1 MSKIFTRLYIWFRS
15 HKTVFWITLIL
26 SVLSM
31 CLMASRIEF
40 EENVTSFFPSSKNSS
55 HLADVYSHLKVS
67 DKIVV
72 MFTPHQDESEAR
84 AGDESRD
91 VSISPDDQLLSEA
104 SERLGELFSDSEDES
119 LIDNYMCE
127 VGQADISEMMNFIL
141 GHLPCLM
148 DDSDFRRLEEL
159 DRPSAVD
166 SAIMNDYVNL
176 ISPAGFAMKDYILAD
191 PLSIGSSVLGR
202 TAELNPVSEYK
213 VRSGH
218 VFTPDGRTMLT
229 FIEPAFPSG
238 ETAHNDDLVNLIDNA
253 LDTLAEEF
261 PSISLHY
268 FGGPVMSV
276 YNARQIKRDT
286 YSTSIVALII
296 IVLFILAV
304 FKRKRSVFL
313 ILCPVLYGA
322 LFALALSWL
331 IQGSIS
337 GIAVGAGAAIMGVAL
352 SYSIHLL
359 AHQNHVHTIEQLLD
373 ELCSPMII
381 GSVTTIGAFAGLL
394 FTSSKLLQD
403 FGLFASLTL
412 LGTMIFCLVFL
423 PQFLTAQADL
433 REGRILRGIEKFSS
447 YPFHKNKWLVGALI
461 ILTVVCTYMSTK
473 VGFDSDMMD
482 LTYWEPKLK
491 EAETIL
497 SGKTGG
503 NADAGVAEGAG
514 KSVAEESESG
524 EKSLSGVAE
533 GVQVNEKSVM
543 FVSVG
548 KTTGEAF
555 AAQKKTL
562 AQLDSLKAKGLILSY
577 SDGGSFVRSQEEQQA
592 NLAKWQAW
600 WTEERVARL
609 KSEVAEAAVK
619 YGFREDSFDAAL
631 TSLVNNCE
639 TIDYFSGEG
648 MPEAVSAW
656 LGNSDDLKMLI
667 TRVSLDESLIDQVY
681 GAFSDRADLVIFDQA
696 YFANQAAK
704 SINDDFYLILFIS
717 SCLIFFVLWLS
728 YGRLELA
735 LLSFLPMA
743 VGWLIITGIMG
754 ILGVQFNIVN
764 IILSTFIFGMGDDFS
779 IFILEGLLHK
789 YKTGHELLNSHKTAI
804 FFSSFTMIVGIGA
817 LIFAKHPALHSIAL
831 ITILGMVAVVLI
843 SYTAEPLIFNA
854 FVTRPTSQGRPPYT
868 FGMIVRNLAFYV
880 PTVLGCF
887 IILVLTLLLL
897 CLPIRR
903 IHKQALVSKMLHV
916 GCKALVAV
924 TPVIKSVRIDRELV
938 DPEEKDGGDV
948 KAHNA
953 RQSRASCSTVEPGI
967 IVANHQSS
975 LDIIL
980 LMAAFP
986 KVKFFVADW
995 VKNSPLFGPIAE
1007 YLGYYVRS
1015 EGYEG
1020 SLTNL
1025 KKDIDQGW
1033 SLVIFPEG
1041 TRTTDG
1047 TIRRFHKGAFYLA
1060 SQVNAPATPVVFYGN
1075 WRIMPKNHCFTITRG
1090 LSVMQVLEPVK
1101 TENIDYHDLAKRVAT
1116 LVKDSYAKLCDRYDG
1131 PENPYFAATLASAYI
1146 YKGPVTEWYVRVKM
1160 KMEKNYAFFDSM
1172 LPDSGQITDIG
1183 CGMGQMDFMLSM
1195 YKSGRRILGI
1205 DYDDEKIT
1213 VAQNCWLN
1221 KCLGGLSFRC
1231 EDASQAE
1238 LPESDAFIISDMMHY
1253 LSAEKQQELIQR
1265 CASKLKSGGLILV
1278 RDSDSEN
1285 AEGQK
1290 ITALSEVFSTKI
1302 LRFNRTEGELSYI
1315 SQSRMEEIARKTGLS
1330 MKVKANDEITSNTF
1344 YILRLE

>member
-1 MSKIFTRLYIWFRS
+1 
-15 HKTVFWITLIL
+15 
-26 SVLSM
+26 M

-84 AGDESRD
+84 AGVESRD
-91 VSISPDDQLLSEA
+91 VSTSPDDQLLSEA
-104 SERLGELFSDSEDES
+104 SERLGELLSDSEDKY
-119 LIDNYMCE
+119 LIDNYMDE

-191 PLSIGSSVLGR
+191 PLAIGSSVLGR

-238 ETAHNDDLVNLIDNA
+238 ETAHNDDLVDLIEA
-253 LDTLAEEF
+253 SLHTLSEEF

-286 YSTSIVALII
+286 YSTSIVTLII

-497 SGKTGG
+497 SGKTEV
-503 NADAGVAEGAG
+503 NADAGVAEGVG

-548 KTTGEAF
+548 KTAGEAF

-577 SDGGSFVRSQEEQQA
+577 SDGGSFVRSQEVQQA

-600 WTEERVARL
+600 WTEDRVARL

-648 MPEAVSAW
+648 VPEAVSAW

-681 GAFSDRADLVIFDQA
+681 GTFSDRADLVIFDQA

-789 YKTGHELLNSHKTAI
+789 YKTGRELLNSHKTAI

-854 FVTRPTSQGRPPYT
+854 FVIRPTSQGRPPYT

-903 IHKQALVSKMLHV
+903 RHKQALVSKMLHA
-916 GCKALVAV
+916 GCKVLVAV
-924 TPVIKSVRIDRELV
+924 TPVIKSVRID
-938 DPEEKDGGDV
+938 DGH
-948 KAHNA
+948 AE
-953 RQSRASCSTVEPGI
+953 VEPGI

-1060 SQVNAPATPVVFYGN
+1060 SQVNAPVTPVVFYGN

-1101 TENIDYHDLAKRVAT
+1101 TENIDYHDLSKRVAT

-1172 LPDSGQITDIG
+1172 LPDTGQITDIG

-1195 YKSGRRILGI
+1195 YKPGRRIMGL

-1213 VAQNCWLN
+1213 VAQHCWLN

-1253 LSAEKQQELIQR
+1253 LSAEKQLELIQR

-1315 SQSRMEEIARKTGLS
+1315 SQSRMEEISRKTGLS

>member
-1 MSKIFTRLYIWFRS
+1 
-15 HKTVFWITLIL
+15 
-26 SVLSM
+26 M

-72 MFTPHQDESEAR
+72 MFTPSE
-84 AGDESRD
+84 E
-91 VSISPDDQLLSEA
+91 DDNLLSEA
-104 SERLGELFSDSEDES
+104 SQRLGELLASSEDKD
-119 LIDNYMCE
+119 LIDSYMGE
-127 VGQADISEMMNFIL
+127 VGQADISEMMTFIL

-218 VFTPDGRTMLT
+218 VFTPDGKTMLT

-238 ETAHNDDLVNLIDNA
+238 ETSHNDDLVNLIDNA

-286 YSTSIVALII
+286 YSTSIVALVI

-359 AHQNHVHTIEQLLD
+359 AHQNHVYTVEQLMD

-381 GSVTTIGAFAGLL
+381 GSVTTIGALAGLL

-482 LTYWEPKLK
+482 LTYWEQKLK

-497 SGKTGG
+497 SGKTEV
-503 NADAGVAEGAG
+503 NADAGVAEGVG

-548 KTTGEAF
+548 KTAGEAF

-562 AQLDSLKAKGLILSY
+562 AQLDSLKVKGLIHSY
-577 SDGGSFVRSQEEQQA
+577 SDGGSFVRSQEEQQT
-592 NLAKWQAW
+592 NIAKWQAW

-631 TSLVNNCE
+631 TSLVNNCG

-648 MPEAVSAW
+648 IPEAVSAW

-681 GAFSDRADLVIFDQA
+681 GTFSDRADLVIFDQA

-831 ITILGMVAVVLI
+831 ITILGMIAVVLI
-843 SYTAEPLIFNA
+843 SYVAEPLIFNA

-868 FGMIVRNLAFYV
+868 FGMIVRNLVFYV

-887 IILVLTLLLL
+887 IILVLILLLL

-903 IHKQALVSKMLHV
+903 RHKQALVSKMLHV

-924 TPVIKSVRIDRELV
+924 TPVIKSVRIDGDLV
-938 DPEEKDGGDV
+938 EKDGSDV
-948 KAHNA
+948 KANNA
-953 RQSRASCSTVEPGI
+953 RQSGASCSTVEPGI

-1047 TIRRFHKGAFYLA
+1047 SIRRFHKGAFYLA
-1060 SQVNAPATPVVFYGN
+1060 SQVNAPVTPVIFYGN

-1101 TENIDYHDLAKRVAT
+1101 TENIDYHELTRRVAT

-1172 LPDSGQITDIG
+1172 LPDTGQITDIG

-1195 YKSGRRILGI
+1195 YKQGRRILGI

-1213 VAQNCWLN
+1213 VAHNCWLD

-1253 LSAEKQQELIQR
+1253 LSAEKQLELIRR

-1302 LRFNRTEGELSYI
+1302 LRFNRTEGELSFI
-1315 SQSRMEEIARKTGLS
+1315 SQSRMEEIARETGLS
-1330 MKVKANDEITSNTF
+1330 MEVKANDEITSNTF
-1344 YILRLE
+1344 YILRLGR

>member
-15 HKTVFWITLIL
+15 HKTVFWITLVL

-72 MFTPHQDESEAR
+72 MFTPSE
-84 AGDESRD
+84 E
-91 VSISPDDQLLSEA
+91 DDNLLSEA
-104 SERLGELFSDSEDES
+104 SRRLGELLADSEDKD
-119 LIDNYMCE
+119 LIDSYMGE
-127 VGQADISEMMNFIL
+127 VGQADISEMMTFIL

-191 PLSIGSSVLGR
+191 PLAIGSSVLGR
-202 TAELNPVSEYK
+202 TAELNPVSEYE

-218 VFTPDGRTMLT
+218 VFTPDGKTMLA

-286 YSTSIVALII
+286 YSTSIVALVI

-359 AHQNHVHTIEQLLD
+359 AHQNHVHTVEQLMD

-497 SGKTGG
+497 SGRTGV
-503 NADAGVAEGAG
+503 NAEAGVAEGAG
-514 KSVAEESESG
+514 RPDAEDSESG
-524 EKSLSGVAE
+524 EKSLAGVAE

-548 KTTGEAF
+548 KTAGEAF

-600 WTEERVARL
+600 WTEDRVARL

-619 YGFREDSFDAAL
+619 YGFRKDSFDAAL
-631 TSLVNNCE
+631 TSLVNNCG
-639 TIDYFSGEG
+639 TIDYFSGEDI
-648 MPEAVSAW
+648 PEAVSAW
-656 LGNSDDLKMLI
+656 LGSSDDLKMLI
-667 TRVSLDESLIDQVY
+667 TRVGLDESLIDQVY
-681 GAFSDRADLVIFDQA
+681 GTFSDRADLVIFDQA

-717 SCLIFFVLWLS
+717 SFLIFFVLWVS

-789 YKTGHELLNSHKTAI
+789 YKTGRELLNSHKTAI

-817 LIFAKHPALHSIAL
+817 LIFAKHQALHSIAL
-831 ITILGMVAVVLI
+831 ITILGMIAVVLI
-843 SYTAEPLIFNA
+843 SYVAEPLIFNA

-868 FGMIVRNLAFYV
+868 FGMIVRNLVFYV

-887 IILVLTLLLL
+887 IILVLSLLLL

-903 IHKQALVSKMLHV
+903 RHKQALVSKMLHV

-924 TPVIKSVRIDRELV
+924 TPVIKSVRIDGDLA
-938 DPEEKDGGDV
+938 EKDG
-948 KAHNA
+948 
-953 RQSRASCSTVEPGI
+953 TVEPGI

-1060 SQVNAPATPVVFYGN
+1060 SQVNAPVTPVVFYGN

-1090 LSVMQVLEPVK
+1090 LSVMQVLEPVR
-1101 TENIDYHDLAKRVAT
+1101 TENIDYHELTRRVAT

-1195 YKSGRRILGI
+1195 YKPGRRILGI

-1213 VAQNCWLN
+1213 VAQNCWLD

-1253 LSAEKQQELIQR
+1253 LSAEKQLELIQR

-1302 LRFNRTEGELSYI
+1302 LRFNRTEGELSFI
-1315 SQSRMEEIARKTGLS
+1315 SQSRMEEIARETGLS
-1330 MKVKANDEITSNTF
+1330 MEVKANDEITSNTF
-1344 YILRLE
+1344 YILRLDQV

>member
-1 MSKIFTRLYIWFRS
+1 M
-15 HKTVFWITLIL
+15 
-26 SVLSM
+26 LSM

-72 MFTPHQDESEAR
+72 MFTPEQE
-84 AGDESRD
+84 
-91 VSISPDDQLLSEA
+91 DDDLLSEA
-104 SERLGELFSDSEDES
+104 SRRLGELLAGSEDKD
-119 LIDNYMCE
+119 LIDSYMGE
-127 VGQADISEMMNFIL
+127 VGQADISEMMTFIL

-191 PLSIGSSVLGR
+191 PLAIGSSVLGR

-218 VFTPDGRTMLT
+218 VFTPDGKTMLT

-286 YSTSIVALII
+286 YSTSIVALVI

-359 AHQNHVHTIEQLLD
+359 AHQNHVHTVEQLMD

-497 SGKTGG
+497 SGKTDV
-503 NADAGVAEGAG
+503 NADAGVAEGIG
-514 KSVAEESESG
+514 RPDAEESESG
-524 EKSLSGVAE
+524 EKNLAGVAE
-533 GVQVNEKSVM
+533 SAQVNEKSVM

-548 KTTGEAF
+548 KTAGDAF

-562 AQLDSLKAKGLILSY
+562 AQLDSLKAKGLIHSY

-600 WTEERVARL
+600 WTEDRVARL

-631 TSLVNNCE
+631 TSLVNNCG

-648 MPEAVSAW
+648 IPEAVSAW
-656 LGNSDDLKMLI
+656 LGSSDDLKMLI
-667 TRVSLDESLIDQVY
+667 TRVVLDESLIDQVY
-681 GAFSDRADLVIFDQA
+681 GTFSDRADLVIFDQA

-717 SCLIFFVLWLS
+717 SFLIFFVLWVS

-735 LLSFLPMA
+735 LFSFLPMA

-789 YKTGHELLNSHKTAI
+789 YKTGRELLNSHKTAI

-831 ITILGMVAVVLI
+831 ITILGMIAVVLI
-843 SYTAEPLIFNA
+843 SYVAEPLIFNA

-880 PTVLGCF
+880 PTVIGCL
-887 IILVLTLLLL
+887 IILVLSLLLL

-903 IHKQALVSKMLHV
+903 RHKQALVSKMLHV

-924 TPVIKSVRIDRELV
+924 TPVIKSVRINGEQV
-938 DPEEKDGGDV
+938 G
-948 KAHNA
+948 
-953 RQSRASCSTVEPGI
+953 VEPGI

-1025 KKDIDQGW
+1025 KKDIEQGW

-1047 TIRRFHKGAFYLA
+1047 TVRRFHKGAFYLA
-1060 SQVNAPATPVVFYGN
+1060 SQVNAPVTPVVFYGN

-1116 LVKDSYAKLCDRYDG
+1116 LVKDCYAKLCDRYDG
-1131 PENPYFAATLASAYI
+1131 PDNPYFAATLASAYI

-1195 YKSGRRILGI
+1195 YKPGRGILGI

-1213 VAQNCWLN
+1213 VAQHCWLN

-1253 LSAEKQQELIQR
+1253 LSAEKQLELIRR
-1265 CASKLKSGGLILV
+1265 CAAKLKSGGLILV

-1302 LRFNRTEGELSYI
+1302 LRFNRTEGELSFI
-1315 SQSRMEEIARKTGLS
+1315 SQSRMEEIARETGLS

>member
-15 HKTVFWITLIL
+15 HKTVFWIALVL

-31 CLMASRIEF
+31 YLMASRIEF

-72 MFTPHQDESEAR
+72 MFTPSE
-84 AGDESRD
+84 E
-91 VSISPDDQLLSEA
+91 DDNLLSEA
-104 SERLGELFSDSEDES
+104 SRRLGELLASSEDKD
-119 LIDNYMCE
+119 LIDSYMGE
-127 VGQADISEMMNFIL
+127 VGQADISEMMTFIL

-159 DRPSAVD
+159 DSPSAVD

-191 PLSIGSSVLGR
+191 PLAIGSSVLGR

-286 YSTSIVALII
+286 YSTSIVALVI

-359 AHQNHVHTIEQLLD
+359 AHQNHVHTVEQLMD

-461 ILTVVCTYMSTK
+461 ILTVVCTYLSTK

-482 LTYWEPKLK
+482 LTYWEPKMK

-497 SGKTGG
+497 SGKTGV
-503 NADAGVAEGAG
+503 NADA
-514 KSVAEESESG
+514 
-524 EKSLSGVAE
+524 GVAE

-548 KTTGEAF
+548 KTAGEAF

-562 AQLDSLKAKGLILSY
+562 AQLDSLKAKGLIHSY
-577 SDGGSFVRSQEEQQA
+577 SDGGSFIRSQEEQQT

-600 WTEERVARL
+600 WTEGRVARL

-631 TSLVNNCE
+631 TLLINGCE
-639 TIDYFSGEG
+639 TVDYFSGEG
-648 MPEAVSAW
+648 IPEAVSAW

-667 TRVSLDESLIDQVY
+667 TRVGLDESLIDHVY
-681 GAFSDRADLVIFDQA
+681 GTFSDRADLVIFDQA

-717 SCLIFFVLWLS
+717 SCLIFFVLWVS

-789 YKTGHELLNSHKTAI
+789 YKTGRELLNSHKTAI
-804 FFSSFTMIVGIGA
+804 FFSSFTMIIGIGA

-831 ITILGMVAVVLI
+831 ITILGMIAVVQI
-843 SYTAEPLIFNA
+843 SYVAEPLIFNA

-868 FGMIVRNLAFYV
+868 FGMIVRNLVFYV
-880 PTVLGCF
+880 PTVLGCL
-887 IILVLTLLLL
+887 IILVLSLLLL
-897 CLPIRR
+897 CLPIKRR
-903 IHKQALVSKMLHV
+903 HKQALVSKMLHV

-924 TPVIKSVRIDRELV
+924 TPVIKSVRID
-938 DPEEKDGGDV
+938 DGH
-948 KAHNA
+948 AE
-953 RQSRASCSTVEPGI
+953 VEPGI

-1060 SQVNAPATPVVFYGN
+1060 SQVNAPVTPVVFYGN

-1101 TENIDYHDLAKRVAT
+1101 TENIDYHELTRRVAT
-1116 LVKDSYAKLCDRYDG
+1116 LVKDSYAKHCDRYDG

-1172 LPDSGQITDIG
+1172 LPDTGQITDIG

-1195 YKSGRRILGI
+1195 YKQGRRILGI

-1213 VAQNCWLN
+1213 VAQNCWLD

-1253 LSAEKQQELIQR
+1253 LSAEKQLELIRR

-1302 LRFNRTEGELSYI
+1302 LRFNRTEGELSFI
-1315 SQSRMEEIARKTGLS
+1315 SQSRMEEIARETGLS
-1330 MKVKANDEITSNTF
+1330 MEVKANDEITSNTF
-1344 YILRLE
+1344 YILRLDQV

>member
-91 VSISPDDQLLSEA
+91 VSTSPDDQLLSEA
-104 SERLGELFSDSEDES
+104 SERLGELFSDSEDKC

-191 PLSIGSSVLGR
+191 PLAIGSTVLGR

-497 SGKTGG
+497 SGKTEV
-503 NADAGVAEGAG
+503 NADAGVAVGAG
-514 KSVAEESESG
+514 KSVAEASESG
-524 EKSLSGVAE
+524 EKSPSGVAE

-548 KTTGEAF
+548 KTAEEAF

-600 WTEERVARL
+600 WTEDRVARL

-648 MPEAVSAW
+648 VPEAVSAW
-656 LGNSDDLKMLI
+656 LGSSDDLKMLI
-667 TRVSLDESLIDQVY
+667 TRVSLDESQIDQVY
-681 GAFSDRADLVIFDQA
+681 GTFSDRADLVIFDQA

-868 FGMIVRNLAFYV
+868 FGMVVRNLAFYV

-916 GCKALVAV
+916 GCKVLVAM
-924 TPVIKSVRIDRELV
+924 TPVIKSVRID
-938 DPEEKDGGDV
+938 DGHAD
-948 KAHNA
+948 
-953 RQSRASCSTVEPGI
+953 VEPGI

-1025 KKDIDQGW
+1025 KKDIEQGW

-1060 SQVNAPATPVVFYGN
+1060 SQVNAPVTPVVFYGN

-1131 PENPYFAATLASAYI
+1131 PDNPYFAATLASAYI

-1172 LPDSGQITDIG
+1172 LPDTGQITDIG

-1195 YKSGRRILGI
+1195 YKSGRRILGL

-1213 VAQNCWLN
+1213 MAQHCWLN

-1253 LSAEKQQELIQR
+1253 LSAEKQLELIQR
-1265 CASKLKSGGLILV
+1265 CASKLKCGGLILV

>member
-15 HKTVFWITLIL
+15 HKTVFWIALVL

-72 MFTPHQDESEAR
+72 MFTPDEE
-84 AGDESRD
+84 
-91 VSISPDDQLLSEA
+91 DDNLLSEA
-104 SERLGELFSDSEDES
+104 SRRLAELLASSEDKD
-119 LIDNYMCE
+119 LIDSYMGE

-148 DDSDFRRLEEL
+148 DDIDFRRLEQL

-191 PLSIGSSVLGR
+191 PLAIGSSVLGR

-238 ETAHNDDLVNLIDNA
+238 ETAHNDDLVNLIDTA

-497 SGKTGG
+497 SGKTEV
-503 NADAGVAEGAG
+503 NAEAGIAVGAG

-548 KTTGEAF
+548 KTAGEAF

-600 WTEERVARL
+600 WTEDRVVRL

-631 TSLVNNCE
+631 TSLVNNCG

-648 MPEAVSAW
+648 IPEAVSAW
-656 LGNSDDLKMLI
+656 LGSSDDLKMLI
-667 TRVSLDESLIDQVY
+667 TRVGLDESQIDQVY
-681 GAFSDRADLVIFDQA
+681 GTFSDRADLVIFDQA

-717 SCLIFFVLWLS
+717 SFLIFFVLWVS

-789 YKTGHELLNSHKTAI
+789 YKTGRELLNSHKTAI

-880 PTVLGCF
+880 PTVLGCL
-887 IILVLTLLLL
+887 IILVLSLLLL

-903 IHKQALVSKMLHV
+903 RHKQALVSKMLHV
-916 GCKALVAV
+916 GCKVLVAV
-924 TPVIKSVRIDRELV
+924 TPVIKSVLIDRELV
-938 DPEEKDGGDV
+938 DPEEKDGSDF
-948 KAHNA
+948 KANNA
-953 RQSRASCSTVEPGI
+953 RQSGASCSTVEPGI

-1025 KKDIDQGW
+1025 RKDIDQGW

-1060 SQVNAPATPVVFYGN
+1060 SQVNAPVTPVVFYGN

-1101 TENIDYHDLAKRVAT
+1101 TENIDYHELTRRVAT
-1116 LVKDSYAKLCDRYDG
+1116 LVKDSYANLCDRYDG

-1160 KMEKNYAFFDSM
+1160 KMERNYAFFDSM

-1195 YKSGRRILGI
+1195 YKQGRRILGI

-1213 VAQNCWLN
+1213 VAQNCWLD

-1253 LSAEKQQELIQR
+1253 LSADKQLELIRR
-1265 CASKLKSGGLILV
+1265 CASKLKVGGLILV
-1278 RDSDSEN
+1278 RDSDFEN

-1302 LRFNRTEGELSYI
+1302 LRFNRTEGELSFI
-1315 SQSRMEEIARKTGLS
+1315 SQTRMEEIARETGLS
-1330 MKVKANDEITSNTF
+1330 MEVKANDEITSNTF
-1344 YILRLE
+1344 YILRLGR

>member
-1 MSKIFTRLYIWFRS
+1 
-15 HKTVFWITLIL
+15 
-26 SVLSM
+26 M

-72 MFTPHQDESEAR
+72 MFTPSE
-84 AGDESRD
+84 E
-91 VSISPDDQLLSEA
+91 DDNLLSEA
-104 SERLGELFSDSEDES
+104 SRRLGELLASSEDKD
-119 LIDNYMCE
+119 LIDSYMGE
-127 VGQADISEMMNFIL
+127 VGQADISEMMTFIL

-191 PLSIGSSVLGR
+191 PLAIGSSVLGR

-218 VFTPDGRTMLT
+218 VFTPDGKTMLT

-253 LDTLAEEF
+253 LTTLAEEF

-286 YSTSIVALII
+286 YSTSIVALVI

-359 AHQNHVHTIEQLLD
+359 AHQNHVHTVEQLMD

-497 SGKTGG
+497 SGKTGV
-503 NADAGVAEGAG
+503 NAEAGVAEGAG
-514 KSVAEESESG
+514 KPVAEESESG
-524 EKSLSGVAE
+524 EKSLSGTAAIE
-533 GVQVNEKSVM
+533 GAQVNEKSVM

-548 KTTGEAF
+548 KTAGEAF

-592 NLAKWQAW
+592 NIAKWQAW
-600 WTEERVARL
+600 WTEDRVSRL

-619 YGFREDSFDAAL
+619 YGFREDSFDDAL
-631 TSLVNNCE
+631 ISLINNCG

-648 MPEAVSAW
+648 IPEAVSAW
-656 LGNSDDLKMLI
+656 LGSSDDLKMLI

-681 GAFSDRADLVIFDQA
+681 GTFSDRADLVIFDQA

-717 SCLIFFVLWLS
+717 SFLIFFVLWVS

-735 LLSFLPMA
+735 MLSFLPMA

-789 YKTGHELLNSHKTAI
+789 YKTGRELLNSHKTAI

-831 ITILGMVAVVLI
+831 ITILGMIAVVLI
-843 SYTAEPLIFNA
+843 SYVAEPLIFNA

-868 FGMIVRNLAFYV
+868 FGMIVRNLVFYL
-880 PTVLGCF
+880 PTVLGCL

-903 IHKQALVSKMLHV
+903 RHKQALVSKMLHV
-916 GCKALVAV
+916 GCKVLVAV
-924 TPVIKSVRIDRELV
+924 TPVIKSVRIDGDLV
-938 DPEEKDGGDV
+938 EKDG
-948 KAHNA
+948 
-953 RQSRASCSTVEPGI
+953 TVEPGI

-1060 SQVNAPATPVVFYGN
+1060 SQVNAPVTPVVFYGN

-1101 TENIDYHDLAKRVAT
+1101 TENIDYHELTRRVAT

-1131 PENPYFAATLASAYI
+1131 PKNPYFAATLASAYI

-1195 YKSGRRILGI
+1195 YKQGRRILGI

-1213 VAQNCWLN
+1213 VAQNCWLD
-1221 KCLGGLSFRC
+1221 KCLDGLSFRC

-1253 LSAEKQQELIQR
+1253 LSAEKQLELIRR

-1302 LRFNRTEGELSYI
+1302 LRFNRTEGELSFI
-1315 SQSRMEEIARKTGLS
+1315 SQSRMEEIARETGLS
-1330 MKVKANDEITSNTF
+1330 MEVKANDEITSNTF
-1344 YILRLE
+1344 YILRLDQV

>member
-1 MSKIFTRLYIWFRS
+1 
-15 HKTVFWITLIL
+15 
-26 SVLSM
+26 
-31 CLMASRIEF
+31 
-40 EENVTSFFPSSKNSS
+40 
-55 HLADVYSHLKVS
+55 
-67 DKIVV
+67 
-72 MFTPHQDESEAR
+72 
-84 AGDESRD
+84 
-91 VSISPDDQLLSEA
+91 
-104 SERLGELFSDSEDES
+104 
-119 LIDNYMCE
+119 
-127 VGQADISEMMNFIL
+127 
-141 GHLPCLM
+141 
-148 DDSDFRRLEEL
+148 
-159 DRPSAVD
+159 
-166 SAIMNDYVNL
+166 
-176 ISPAGFAMKDYILAD
+176 
-191 PLSIGSSVLGR
+191 
-202 TAELNPVSEYK
+202 
-213 VRSGH
+213 
-218 VFTPDGRTMLT
+218 
-229 FIEPAFPSG
+229 
-238 ETAHNDDLVNLIDNA
+238 
-253 LDTLAEEF
+253 
-261 PSISLHY
+261 
-268 FGGPVMSV
+268 
-276 YNARQIKRDT
+276 
-286 YSTSIVALII
+286 
-296 IVLFILAV
+296 
-304 FKRKRSVFL
+304 
-313 ILCPVLYGA
+313 
-322 LFALALSWL
+322 
-331 IQGSIS
+331 
-337 GIAVGAGAAIMGVAL
+337 
-352 SYSIHLL
+352 
-359 AHQNHVHTIEQLLD
+359 
-373 ELCSPMII
+373 MI
-381 GSVTTIGAFAGLL
+381 
-394 FTSSKLLQD
+394 
-403 FGLFASLTL
+403 
-412 LGTMIFCLVFL
+412 
-423 PQFLTAQADL
+423 
-433 REGRILRGIEKFSS
+433 
-447 YPFHKNKWLVGALI
+447 
-461 ILTVVCTYMSTK
+461 
-473 VGFDSDMMD
+473 
-482 LTYWEPKLK
+482 
-491 EAETIL
+491 
-497 SGKTGG
+497 
-503 NADAGVAEGAG
+503 
-514 KSVAEESESG
+514 
-524 EKSLSGVAE
+524 
-533 GVQVNEKSVM
+533 
-543 FVSVG
+543 VSVG
-548 KTTGEAF
+548 KTAGEAF

-562 AQLDSLKAKGLILSY
+562 AQLDSLKAKGLIHSY

-600 WTEERVARL
+600 WTEDRVARL

-631 TSLVNNCE
+631 TSLINNCG
-639 TIDYFSGEG
+639 TIDYFCGED

-681 GAFSDRADLVIFDQA
+681 GTFSDRADLVIFDQA

-743 VGWLIITGIMG
+743 ISWLIITGIMG

-764 IILSTFIFGMGDDFS
+764 IILSTFIIGMGDDFS

-789 YKTGHELLNSHKTAI
+789 YKTGRELLNSHKTAI

-831 ITILGMVAVVLI
+831 ITILGMIAVVLI
-843 SYTAEPLIFNA
+843 SYVAEPLIFNA

-880 PTVLGCF
+880 PTVIGCL
-887 IILVLTLLLL
+887 IILVLSLLLL

-903 IHKQALVSKMLHV
+903 RHKQALVSKMLHV
-916 GCKALVAV
+916 GCKVLVAV
-924 TPVIKSVRIDRELV
+924 TPVIKSVRINGEHV
-938 DPEEKDGGDV
+938 G
-948 KAHNA
+948 
-953 RQSRASCSTVEPGI
+953 VEPGI

-980 LMAAFP
+980 LMAAFQ

-1060 SQVNAPATPVVFYGN
+1060 SQVNAPVTPVVFYGN

-1131 PENPYFAATLASAYI
+1131 PDNPYFAATLASAYI

-1213 VAQNCWLN
+1213 VAQHCWLD

-1253 LSAEKQQELIQR
+1253 LSAEKQLELIQR

-1302 LRFNRTEGELSYI
+1302 LRFNRTEGELSFI
-1315 SQSRMEEIARKTGLS
+1315 SQSRMEEIARETGLS
-1330 MKVKANDEITSNTF
+1330 MEVKANDEITSNTF

>member
-84 AGDESRD
+84 AGVESRD
-91 VSISPDDQLLSEA
+91 VSTSPDDQLLSEA
-104 SERLGELFSDSEDES
+104 SERLGELLSDSEDKY
-119 LIDNYMCE
+119 LIDNYMDE

-191 PLSIGSSVLGR
+191 PLAIGSSVLGR

-238 ETAHNDDLVNLIDNA
+238 ETAHNDDLVDLIEA
-253 LDTLAEEF
+253 SLHTLSEEF

-286 YSTSIVALII
+286 YSTSIVTLII

-497 SGKTGG
+497 SGKTEV
-503 NADAGVAEGAG
+503 NADAGVAEGVG

-548 KTTGEAF
+548 KTAGEAF

-577 SDGGSFVRSQEEQQA
+577 SDGGSFVRSQEVQQA

-600 WTEERVARL
+600 WTEDRVARL

-648 MPEAVSAW
+648 VPEAVSAW

-681 GAFSDRADLVIFDQA
+681 GTFSDRADLVIFDQA

-789 YKTGHELLNSHKTAI
+789 YKTGRELLNSHKTAI

-854 FVTRPTSQGRPPYT
+854 FVIRPTSQGRPPYT

-903 IHKQALVSKMLHV
+903 RHKQALVSKMLHA
-916 GCKALVAV
+916 GCKVLVAV
-924 TPVIKSVRIDRELV
+924 TPVIKSVRID
-938 DPEEKDGGDV
+938 DGH
-948 KAHNA
+948 AE
-953 RQSRASCSTVEPGI
+953 VEPGI

-1060 SQVNAPATPVVFYGN
+1060 SQVNAPVTPVVFYGN

-1101 TENIDYHDLAKRVAT
+1101 TENIDYHDLSKRVAT

-1172 LPDSGQITDIG
+1172 LPDTGQITDIG

-1195 YKSGRRILGI
+1195 YKPGRRIMGL

-1213 VAQNCWLN
+1213 VAQHCWLN

-1253 LSAEKQQELIQR
+1253 LSAEKQLELIQR

-1315 SQSRMEEIARKTGLS
+1315 SQSRMEEISRKTGLS

>member
-1 MSKIFTRLYIWFRS
+1 
-15 HKTVFWITLIL
+15 
-26 SVLSM
+26 M

-91 VSISPDDQLLSEA
+91 VSTSPDDQLLSEA
-104 SERLGELFSDSEDES
+104 SERLGELFSDSEDKS
-119 LIDNYMCE
+119 LINNYMCE
-127 VGQADISEMMNFIL
+127 VGHADISEMMNFIL
-141 GHLPCLM
+141 AHLPCLM

-176 ISPAGFAMKDYILAD
+176 ISPAGFAMKNYILAD
-191 PLSIGSSVLGR
+191 PLAIGSSVLGR

-359 AHQNHVHTIEQLLD
+359 AHQNHVHTVEQLLD

-497 SGKTGG
+497 SCKTGV
-503 NADAGVAEGAG
+503 NADAGVAEGVG

-548 KTTGEAF
+548 KTSGEAF

-562 AQLDSLKAKGLILSY
+562 DQLDSLKTKGWILSY

-648 MPEAVSAW
+648 VPEAVSAW

-667 TRVSLDESLIDQVY
+667 TRVSLDESLIDHVY
-681 GAFSDRADLVIFDQA
+681 GTFSDRADLVIFDQA

-789 YKTGHELLNSHKTAI
+789 YKTGRELLNSHKTAI

-903 IHKQALVSKMLHV
+903 RHKQALVSKMLHV
-916 GCKALVAV
+916 GCKVLVAV
-924 TPVIKSVRIDRELV
+924 TPVIKSVRID
-938 DPEEKDGGDV
+938 DGH
-948 KAHNA
+948 AE
-953 RQSRASCSTVEPGI
+953 VEPGI

-1060 SQVNAPATPVVFYGN
+1060 SQVNAPVTPVVFYGN

-1116 LVKDSYAKLCDRYDG
+1116 LVKNSYAKLCDRYDG

-1213 VAQNCWLN
+1213 VAQHCWLN

-1231 EDASQAE
+1231 YDASKAE

-1253 LSAEKQQELIQR
+1253 LSAEKQLELIQR

-1302 LRFNRTEGELSYI
+1302 LRFNRTEGELNYI
-1315 SQSRMEEIARKTGLS
+1315 SQSRMEGIARKTGLS

>member
-15 HKTVFWITLIL
+15 HKTVFWITLVL

-72 MFTPHQDESEAR
+72 MFTPSE
-84 AGDESRD
+84 E
-91 VSISPDDQLLSEA
+91 DDNLLSEA
-104 SERLGELFSDSEDES
+104 SRRLGELLADSEDKD
-119 LIDNYMCE
+119 LIDNYMGE
-127 VGQADISEMMNFIL
+127 VGQADISEMMTFIL

-191 PLSIGSSVLGR
+191 PLAIGSSVLGR

-286 YSTSIVALII
+286 YSTSIVALVI

-359 AHQNHVHTIEQLLD
+359 AHQNHVHTVEQLMD

-461 ILTVVCTYMSTK
+461 ILTVVCIYMSTK

-491 EAETIL
+491 EAEKIL
-497 SGKTGG
+497 SGKTGV
-503 NADAGVAEGAG
+503 NADAGVAEGVG
-514 KSVAEESESG
+514 KSVAEESEPG
-524 EKSLSGVAE
+524 EKSLPGVAE

-548 KTTGEAF
+548 KTAGEAF

-577 SDGGSFVRSQEEQQA
+577 SDGGSFIRSQEEQQA

-600 WTEERVARL
+600 WTEDRVARL
-609 KSEVAEAAVK
+609 KREVAEAAVK

-631 TSLVNNCE
+631 TSLVNNCG

-648 MPEAVSAW
+648 IPEAVSAW
-656 LGNSDDLKMLI
+656 LGSSDDLKMLI

-681 GAFSDRADLVIFDQA
+681 GTFSDRANLVIFDQA

-717 SCLIFFVLWLS
+717 SFLIFFVLWVS

-789 YKTGHELLNSHKTAI
+789 YKTGRELLNSHKTAI

-831 ITILGMVAVVLI
+831 ITILGMIAVVLI
-843 SYTAEPLIFNA
+843 SYVAEPLIFNA

-880 PTVLGCF
+880 PTVLGCL
-887 IILVLTLLLL
+887 IILVLSLLLL

-903 IHKQALVSKMLHV
+903 RHKQALVSKMLHV

-924 TPVIKSVRIDRELV
+924 TPVIKSVRINGEHV
-938 DPEEKDGGDV
+938 G
-948 KAHNA
+948 
-953 RQSRASCSTVEPGI
+953 VEPGI

-1041 TRTTDG
+1041 TRTTG
-1047 TIRRFHKGAFYLA
+1047 GSIRRFHKGAFYLA
-1060 SQVNAPATPVVFYGN
+1060 SQVNAPVTPVVFYGN

-1116 LVKDSYAKLCDRYDG
+1116 LVKNSYAKLCDRYDG

-1183 CGMGQMDFMLSM
+1183 CGMGQMGFMLSM
-1195 YKSGRRILGI
+1195 YKQGRRILGL

-1213 VAQNCWLN
+1213 VAQHCWLN

-1253 LSAEKQQELIQR
+1253 LSAEKQLELIRR

-1302 LRFNRTEGELSYI
+1302 LRFNRTEGELSFI
-1315 SQSRMEEIARKTGLS
+1315 SQSRMEEIARETGLS
-1330 MKVKANDEITSNTF
+1330 MEVKANDEITSNTF

>member
-15 HKTVFWITLIL
+15 HKTVFWIALVL

-31 CLMASRIEF
+31 CLMTSRIEF

-72 MFTPHQDESEAR
+72 MFTQSE
-84 AGDESRD
+84 E
-91 VSISPDDQLLSEA
+91 DDNLLSEA
-104 SERLGELFSDSEDES
+104 SERLGELFSDSEDKS

-191 PLSIGSSVLGR
+191 PLAIGSSVLGR
-202 TAELNPVSEYK
+202 TAELNPVSEYE

-218 VFTPDGRTMLT
+218 VFTPDGKTMLT

-286 YSTSIVALII
+286 YSTSIVALVI

-359 AHQNHVHTIEQLLD
+359 AHQNHVHTVEQLLD

-447 YPFHKNKWLVGALI
+447 YPFHKNKWLVGALV
-461 ILTVVCTYMSTK
+461 ILTVVFTYMSTK

-497 SGKTGG
+497 SGKTGV
-503 NADAGVAEGAG
+503 NAEAGVAEGAG
-514 KSVAEESESG
+514 KPVAEESEPG

-548 KTTGEAF
+548 KTAGEAF

-600 WTEERVARL
+600 WTEDRVARL

-631 TSLVNNCE
+631 TSLVNNCG
-639 TIDYFSGEG
+639 TIDYFSGEDV
-648 MPEAVSAW
+648 PEAVSAW
-656 LGNSDDLKMLI
+656 LGSSDDLKMLI
-667 TRVSLDESLIDQVY
+667 TRVGLDESLIDQVY
-681 GAFSDRADLVIFDQA
+681 GTFSDRADLVIFDQA

-717 SCLIFFVLWLS
+717 SFLIFFVLWVS

-831 ITILGMVAVVLI
+831 ITILGMIAVVLI

-880 PTVLGCF
+880 PTVLGCL
-887 IILVLTLLLL
+887 IILVLTLFLL

-903 IHKQALVSKMLHV
+903 RHKQALVSKMLHL
-916 GCKALVAV
+916 GCKVLVAV
-924 TPVIKSVRIDRELV
+924 TPVIKSVRIEGDQV
-938 DPEEKDGGDV
+938 EKDG
-948 KAHNA
+948 
-953 RQSRASCSTVEPGI
+953 TVEPGI

-1025 KKDIDQGW
+1025 KKDIEQGW

-1060 SQVNAPATPVVFYGN
+1060 SQVNAPVTPVVFYGN

-1101 TENIDYHDLAKRVAT
+1101 TENIDYHELTRSVAT
-1116 LVKDSYAKLCDRYDG
+1116 LIKDSYAKLCDRYDG

-1172 LPDSGQITDIG
+1172 LPDTGQITDIG

-1195 YKSGRRILGI
+1195 YKQGRRILGI

-1213 VAQNCWLN
+1213 VAQNCWLD

-1253 LSAEKQQELIQR
+1253 LSAEKQLELIQR

-1278 RDSDSEN
+1278 RDSDYEN
-1285 AEGQK
+1285 SEGQK

-1344 YILRLE
+1344 YILRLEQV

>member
-1 MSKIFTRLYIWFRS
+1 
-15 HKTVFWITLIL
+15 
-26 SVLSM
+26 M

-84 AGDESRD
+84 SGVESRE
-91 VSISPDDQLLSEA
+91 VLTSPDDQLLSEA
-104 SERLGELFSDSEDES
+104 SERLGELFSDSEDKS

-148 DDSDFRRLEEL
+148 DDSDFRHLEEL
-159 DRPSAVD
+159 ERPSAVD

-191 PLSIGSSVLGR
+191 PLAIGSSVLGR

-238 ETAHNDDLVNLIDNA
+238 ETAHNDDLVDLIEA
-253 LDTLAEEF
+253 SLHTLSEEF

-359 AHQNHVHTIEQLLD
+359 AHQNHVHTVEQLLD

-423 PQFLTAQADL
+423 PRFLTAQADL

-497 SGKTGG
+497 SGKTGV

-514 KSVAEESESG
+514 KPVAEESESG

-533 GVQVNEKSVM
+533 EVQVNEKSVM

-548 KTTGEAF
+548 KTAGEAF

-562 AQLDSLKAKGLILSY
+562 AQLDSLKAKGLILNY

-600 WTEERVARL
+600 WTEERVTRL

-631 TSLVNNCE
+631 TSLINNCE

-667 TRVSLDESLIDQVY
+667 TRVSLDERLIDQVY
-681 GAFSDRADLVIFDQA
+681 GTFSERADLVIFDQA

-789 YKTGHELLNSHKTAI
+789 YKTGRELLNSHKTAI

-880 PTVLGCF
+880 PTVLGCL

-916 GCKALVAV
+916 GCKVLVAM
-924 TPVIKSVRIDRELV
+924 TPVIKSVRID
-938 DPEEKDGGDV
+938 DGHAD
-948 KAHNA
+948 
-953 RQSRASCSTVEPGI
+953 VEPGI

-1060 SQVNAPATPVVFYGN
+1060 SQVNAPVTPVVFYGN

-1172 LPDSGQITDIG
+1172 LPDTGQITDIG
-1183 CGMGQMDFMLSM
+1183 CGMGQMAFMLSM
-1195 YKSGRRILGI
+1195 YKPGRKILGI

-1253 LSAEKQQELIQR
+1253 LSAEKQLELIQR

-1315 SQSRMEEIARKTGLS
+1315 SQSRMEQIARKTGLS

>member
-15 HKTVFWITLIL
+15 HKTVFWIALIL

-72 MFTPHQDESEAR
+72 MFTPSE
-84 AGDESRD
+84 E
-91 VSISPDDQLLSEA
+91 DDNLLSEA
-104 SERLGELFSDSEDES
+104 SQRLGELLADSEGKD
-119 LIDNYMCE
+119 LIDSYMGE
-127 VGQADISEMMNFIL
+127 VGQANISEMMTFIL

-191 PLSIGSSVLGR
+191 PLAIGSSVLGR

-218 VFTPDGRTMLT
+218 VFTPDGKTMLT

-238 ETAHNDDLVNLIDNA
+238 ETAHNDDLVDLIEA
-253 LDTLAEEF
+253 SLHTLSEEF

-331 IQGSIS
+331 IQSSIS

-359 AHQNHVHTIEQLLD
+359 AHQNHVHTVEQLMD

-497 SGKTGG
+497 SGKTGV
-503 NADAGVAEGAG
+503 NADAGVAERSC
-514 KSVAEESESG
+514 KPDAEESESG

-533 GVQVNEKSVM
+533 GIQVNEKSVM

-548 KTTGEAF
+548 KTAGEAF

-562 AQLDSLKAKGLILSY
+562 AQLDSLKAKGLIHSY
-577 SDGGSFVRSQEEQQA
+577 SDGGSFIRSQEEQQA

-600 WTEERVARL
+600 WTEDRVARL

-619 YGFREDSFDAAL
+619 YGFYEDSFDAAL

-639 TIDYFSGEG
+639 TIDYFSGESI
-648 MPEAVSAW
+648 PEAVSAW
-656 LGNSDDLKMLI
+656 LGSSDDLKMLI
-667 TRVSLDESLIDQVY
+667 TRVGLDESLIDQVY
-681 GAFSDRADLVIFDQA
+681 GTFSDRADLVIFDQA

-717 SCLIFFVLWLS
+717 SFLIFFVLWVS

-743 VGWLIITGIMG
+743 VGWLIIIGIMG

-789 YKTGHELLNSHKTAI
+789 YKTGRELLNSHKTAI

-831 ITILGMVAVVLI
+831 ITILGMIAVVLI
-843 SYTAEPLIFNA
+843 SYVAEPLIFNA

-868 FGMIVRNLAFYV
+868 FGMIVRNLVFYV

-887 IILVLTLLLL
+887 IILVLSLLLL

-903 IHKQALVSKMLHV
+903 RHKQALVSKMLHV

-924 TPVIKSVRIDRELV
+924 TPVIKSVRIDGDLV
-938 DPEEKDGGDV
+938 EKDGSDV
-948 KAHNA
+948 KADNA
-953 RQSRASCSTVEPGI
+953 RQSGASCSTIEPGI

-1060 SQVNAPATPVVFYGN
+1060 SQVNAPVTPVVFYGN

-1116 LVKDSYAKLCDRYDG
+1116 LVKNSYAKLCDRYDG

-1172 LPDSGQITDIG
+1172 LPDTGQITDIG

-1195 YKSGRRILGI
+1195 YKPGRRILGI

-1213 VAQNCWLN
+1213 VAQHCWLN

-1253 LSAEKQQELIQR
+1253 LSAEKQLELIQR
-1265 CASKLKSGGLILV
+1265 CASNLKSGGLILV

-1302 LRFNRTEGELSYI
+1302 LRFNRTEGELSFI
-1315 SQSRMEEIARKTGLS
+1315 SQSRMEEIARETGLS
-1330 MKVKANDEITSNTF
+1330 MEVKANDEITSNTF
-1344 YILRLE
+1344 YILRLDQV

>member
-72 MFTPHQDESEAR
+72 MFTPEQE
-84 AGDESRD
+84 
-91 VSISPDDQLLSEA
+91 DDNLLSEA
-104 SERLGELFSDSEDES
+104 SERLGELFSDSEDKS

-191 PLSIGSSVLGR
+191 PLAIGSSVLGR

-238 ETAHNDDLVNLIDNA
+238 ETAHNDDLVDLIEA
-253 LDTLAEEF
+253 SLHTLSEEF

-497 SGKTGG
+497 SGKTRV
-503 NADAGVAEGAG
+503 NAEAGVAEGVG

-533 GVQVNEKSVM
+533 EVQVNEKSVM

-548 KTTGEAF
+548 KTAGEAF

-562 AQLDSLKAKGLILSY
+562 AQLDSLKAKNLIHSY

-600 WTEERVARL
+600 WTEDRVARL
-609 KSEVAEAAVK
+609 KNEVAEAAVK

-681 GAFSDRADLVIFDQA
+681 GTFSDRADLVIFDQA
-696 YFANQAAK
+696 YFANKAAK

-789 YKTGHELLNSHKTAI
+789 YKTGRELLNSHKTAI

-854 FVTRPTSQGRPPYT
+854 FVTRQTSQGRPPYT

-903 IHKQALVSKMLHV
+903 RHKQALVSKMLHV
-916 GCKALVAV
+916 GCKVLVAV
-924 TPVIKSVRIDRELV
+924 TPVIKSVRIDSELV
-938 DPEEKDGGDV
+938 DPEEKDGSDV
-948 KAHNA
+948 KANNA
-953 RQSRASCSTVEPGI
+953 RQSGASCSTVEPGI

-1025 KKDIDQGW
+1025 RKDIDQGW

-1060 SQVNAPATPVVFYGN
+1060 SQVNAPVTPVVFYGN

-1116 LVKDSYAKLCDRYDG
+1116 VVKDSYAKLCDRYDG

-1172 LPDSGQITDIG
+1172 LPDTGQITDIG

-1213 VAQNCWLN
+1213 VAQHCWLN

-1231 EDASQAE
+1231 EDASQSE

-1253 LSAEKQQELIQR
+1253 LSAEKQLELIQR

-1290 ITALSEVFSTKI
+1290 ITALSEIFSTKI
-1302 LRFNRTEGELSYI
+1302 LRFNRTEGELSFI
-1315 SQSRMEEIARKTGLS
+1315 SQSRMEEIARETGLS
-1330 MKVKANDEITSNTF
+1330 MAVKANDEITSNTF

>member
-1 MSKIFTRLYIWFRS
+1 MSKIFTRLYIWFRA

-84 AGDESRD
+84 SGVESRE
-91 VSISPDDQLLSEA
+91 VLTSPDDQLLSEA
-104 SERLGELFSDSEDES
+104 SERLGELFSDSEDKS

-148 DDSDFRRLEEL
+148 DDSDFRHLEEL
-159 DRPSAVD
+159 ERPSAVD

-191 PLSIGSSVLGR
+191 PLAIGSSVLGR

-238 ETAHNDDLVNLIDNA
+238 ETAHNDDLVDLIEA
-253 LDTLAEEF
+253 SLHTLSEEF

-359 AHQNHVHTIEQLLD
+359 AHQNHVHTVEQLLD

-423 PQFLTAQADL
+423 PRFLTAQADL

-497 SGKTGG
+497 SGKTGV

-514 KSVAEESESG
+514 KPVAEESESG

-533 GVQVNEKSVM
+533 EVQVNEKSVM

-548 KTTGEAF
+548 KTAGEAF

-562 AQLDSLKAKGLILSY
+562 AQLDSLKAKGLILNY

-600 WTEERVARL
+600 WTEERVTRL

-631 TSLVNNCE
+631 TSLINNCE

-667 TRVSLDESLIDQVY
+667 TRVSLDERLIDQVY
-681 GAFSDRADLVIFDQA
+681 GTFSDRADLVIFDQA

-789 YKTGHELLNSHKTAI
+789 YKTGRELLNSHKTAI

-880 PTVLGCF
+880 PTVLGCL

-916 GCKALVAV
+916 GCKVLVAM
-924 TPVIKSVRIDRELV
+924 TPVIKSVRID
-938 DPEEKDGGDV
+938 DGHAD
-948 KAHNA
+948 
-953 RQSRASCSTVEPGI
+953 VEPGI

-1060 SQVNAPATPVVFYGN
+1060 SQVNAPVTPVVFYGN

-1172 LPDSGQITDIG
+1172 LPDTGQITDIG
-1183 CGMGQMDFMLSM
+1183 CGMGQMAFMLSM
-1195 YKSGRRILGI
+1195 YKPGRKILGI

-1253 LSAEKQQELIQR
+1253 LSAEKQLELIQR

-1315 SQSRMEEIARKTGLS
+1315 SQSRMEQIARKTGLS

>member
-1 MSKIFTRLYIWFRS
+1 
-15 HKTVFWITLIL
+15 
-26 SVLSM
+26 M

-91 VSISPDDQLLSEA
+91 VSTSPDDQLLSEA
-104 SERLGELFSDSEDES
+104 SERLGELFSDSEDKS

-127 VGQADISEMMNFIL
+127 VGQADISEMMTFIL

-191 PLSIGSSVLGR
+191 PLAIGSSVLGR

-238 ETAHNDDLVNLIDNA
+238 ETAHNDDLVELIESS
-253 LDTLAEEF
+253 LHTLSEEF

-497 SGKTGG
+497 SGKTGV
-503 NADAGVAEGAG
+503 NAEAGVAVGTG

-548 KTTGEAF
+548 KTAWEAF

-562 AQLDSLKAKGLILSY
+562 AQLDSLKAKGLIHSY

-648 MPEAVSAW
+648 IPEAVSAW
-656 LGNSDDLKMLI
+656 LESSDDLKMLI

-681 GAFSDRADLVIFDQA
+681 GTFSDRADLVIFDQA

-789 YKTGHELLNSHKTAI
+789 YKTGRELLNSHKTAI

-868 FGMIVRNLAFYV
+868 FGMIVRLAFYV

-887 IILVLTLLLL
+887 IILVLILLLL

-916 GCKALVAV
+916 GCKALVAM
-924 TPVIKSVRIDRELV
+924 TPVIKSLRIDRELV
-938 DPEEKDGGDV
+938 EKDGSDV
-948 KAHNA
+948 KANNA
-953 RQSRASCSTVEPGI
+953 RQSGASCSTVEPGI

-1060 SQVNAPATPVVFYGN
+1060 SQVNAPVTPVVFYGN
-1075 WRIMPKNHCFTITRG
+1075 WRIMPKNHCFTFTRG

-1116 LVKDSYAKLCDRYDG
+1116 LVKNSYAKLCDRYDG

-1183 CGMGQMDFMLSM
+1183 CGMGQMDFMLLM
-1195 YKSGRRILGI
+1195 YNPGRRILGI

-1213 VAQNCWLN
+1213 VAQHCWLN

-1253 LSAEKQQELIQR
+1253 LSAEKQLELIQR

-1315 SQSRMEEIARKTGLS
+1315 SQSRMEEIARETGLS

>member
-15 HKTVFWITLIL
+15 HKTVFWITLVL

-72 MFTPHQDESEAR
+72 MFTPSE
-84 AGDESRD
+84 E
-91 VSISPDDQLLSEA
+91 DDNLLSEA
-104 SERLGELFSDSEDES
+104 SRRLGELLAGSEDKD
-119 LIDNYMCE
+119 LIDNYMGE
-127 VGQADISEMMNFIL
+127 VGQADISEMMTFIL

-191 PLSIGSSVLGR
+191 PLAIGSSVLGR

-218 VFTPDGRTMLT
+218 VFTPDGKTMLT

-286 YSTSIVALII
+286 YSTSVVALVI

-359 AHQNHVHTIEQLLD
+359 AHQNHVHTVEQLMD

-433 REGRILRGIEKFSS
+433 REGRILKGIEKFSS

-497 SGKTGG
+497 SDKTGV
-503 NADAGVAEGAG
+503 NAVAGVAEGAG
-514 KSVAEESESG
+514 KPVAEESEPG
-524 EKSLSGVAE
+524 EKSLSGVAD

-548 KTTGEAF
+548 KTAGEAF

-562 AQLDSLKAKGLILSY
+562 AQLDSLKAKGLIHSY
-577 SDGGSFVRSQEEQQA
+577 SDGGSFVCSQEEQQA

-600 WTEERVARL
+600 WTEDRVARL

-631 TSLVNNCE
+631 TSLVNNCG

-648 MPEAVSAW
+648 IPEAVSAW
-656 LGNSDDLKMLI
+656 LGSSDDLKMLI
-667 TRVSLDESLIDQVY
+667 TRVGLDESLIDQVY
-681 GAFSDRADLVIFDQA
+681 GTFSDRADLVIFDQA

-789 YKTGHELLNSHKTAI
+789 YKTGRELLNSHKTAI

-831 ITILGMVAVVLI
+831 ITILGMIAVVLI
-843 SYTAEPLIFNA
+843 SYVAEPLIFNA

-868 FGMIVRNLAFYV
+868 FGMIVRNLVFYV

-887 IILVLTLLLL
+887 IILVLSLLLL

-903 IHKQALVSKMLHV
+903 RHKQALVSKMLHV
-916 GCKALVAV
+916 GCKVLVAV
-924 TPVIKSVRIDRELV
+924 TPVIKSVQIDGDLV
-938 DPEEKDGGDV
+938 EKDG
-948 KAHNA
+948 
-953 RQSRASCSTVEPGI
+953 TLEPGI

-1025 KKDIDQGW
+1025 KKDIEQGW

-1060 SQVNAPATPVVFYGN
+1060 SQVNAPVTPVVFYGN

-1116 LVKDSYAKLCDRYDG
+1116 LVKNSYAKLCDRYDG

-1172 LPDSGQITDIG
+1172 LPDTGQITDIG

-1213 VAQNCWLN
+1213 VAQHCWLN

-1253 LSAEKQQELIQR
+1253 LSAEKQLELIQR

>member
-1 MSKIFTRLYIWFRS
+1 
-15 HKTVFWITLIL
+15 
-26 SVLSM
+26 
-31 CLMASRIEF
+31 MASRIEF

-72 MFTPHQDESEAR
+72 MFTPEQE
-84 AGDESRD
+84 
-91 VSISPDDQLLSEA
+91 DDDLLSEA
-104 SERLGELFSDSEDES
+104 SRRLGELLAGSEDKD
-119 LIDNYMCE
+119 LIDSYMGE
-127 VGQADISEMMNFIL
+127 VGQADISEMMTFIL

-191 PLSIGSSVLGR
+191 PLAIGSSVLGR

-218 VFTPDGRTMLT
+218 VFTPDGKTMLT

-286 YSTSIVALII
+286 YSTSIVALVI

-359 AHQNHVHTIEQLLD
+359 AHQNHVHTVEQLMD

-497 SGKTGG
+497 SGKTDV
-503 NADAGVAEGAG
+503 NADAGVAEGIG
-514 KSVAEESESG
+514 RPDAEESESG
-524 EKSLSGVAE
+524 EKNLAGVAE
-533 GVQVNEKSVM
+533 SAQVNEKSVM

-548 KTTGEAF
+548 KTAGDAF

-562 AQLDSLKAKGLILSY
+562 AQLDSLKAKGLIHSY

-600 WTEERVARL
+600 WTEDRVARL

-631 TSLVNNCE
+631 TSLVNNCG

-648 MPEAVSAW
+648 IPEAVSAW
-656 LGNSDDLKMLI
+656 LGSSDDLKMLI
-667 TRVSLDESLIDQVY
+667 TRVVLDESLIDQVY
-681 GAFSDRADLVIFDQA
+681 GTFSDRADLVIFDQA

-717 SCLIFFVLWLS
+717 SFLIFFVLWVS

-735 LLSFLPMA
+735 LFSFLPMA

-789 YKTGHELLNSHKTAI
+789 YKTGRELLNSHKTAI

-831 ITILGMVAVVLI
+831 ITILGMIAVVLI
-843 SYTAEPLIFNA
+843 SYVAEPLIFNA

-880 PTVLGCF
+880 PTVIGCL
-887 IILVLTLLLL
+887 IILVLSLLLL

-903 IHKQALVSKMLHV
+903 RHKQALVSKMLHV

-924 TPVIKSVRIDRELV
+924 TPVIKSVRINGEQV
-938 DPEEKDGGDV
+938 G
-948 KAHNA
+948 
-953 RQSRASCSTVEPGI
+953 VEPGI

-1025 KKDIDQGW
+1025 KKDIEQGW

-1047 TIRRFHKGAFYLA
+1047 TVRRFHKGAFYLA
-1060 SQVNAPATPVVFYGN
+1060 SQVNAPVTPVVFYGN

-1116 LVKDSYAKLCDRYDG
+1116 LVKDCYAKLCDRYDG
-1131 PENPYFAATLASAYI
+1131 PDNPYFAATLASAYI

-1195 YKSGRRILGI
+1195 YKPGRGILGI

-1213 VAQNCWLN
+1213 VAQHCWLN

-1253 LSAEKQQELIQR
+1253 LSAEKQLELIRR
-1265 CASKLKSGGLILV
+1265 CAAKLKSGGLILV

-1302 LRFNRTEGELSYI
+1302 LRFNRTEGELSFI
-1315 SQSRMEEIARKTGLS
+1315 SQSRMEEIARETGLS

>member
-15 HKTVFWITLIL
+15 HKTVFWITLVL

-72 MFTPHQDESEAR
+72 MFTPERE
-84 AGDESRD
+84 
-91 VSISPDDQLLSEA
+91 DDNLLSEA
-104 SERLGELFSDSEDES
+104 SERLGELFSDSEDKS

-191 PLSIGSSVLGR
+191 PLAIGSSVLGR

-359 AHQNHVHTIEQLLD
+359 AHQNHVHTVEQLMD

-497 SGKTGG
+497 SGKTGV
-503 NADAGVAEGAG
+503 NAVAGVAEGAG
-514 KSVAEESESG
+514 KPVAEESESG
-524 EKSLSGVAE
+524 EKSLAGVAE
-533 GVQVNEKSVM
+533 GIQVNEKSVM

-548 KTTGEAF
+548 KTAGEAF

-562 AQLDSLKAKGLILSY
+562 AQLDSLKAKGLIHSY
-577 SDGGSFVRSQEEQQA
+577 SDGGSFVLSQEEQQA

-600 WTEERVARL
+600 WTEDRVARL

-631 TSLVNNCE
+631 TSLVNNCG

-648 MPEAVSAW
+648 IPEAVSAW
-656 LGNSDDLKMLI
+656 LGSSDDLKMLI
-667 TRVSLDESLIDQVY
+667 TRVVLDESLIDQVY
-681 GAFSDRADLVIFDQA
+681 DTFSDRADLVIFDQA

-717 SCLIFFVLWLS
+717 SFLIFFVLWVS

-789 YKTGHELLNSHKTAI
+789 YKTGRELLNSHKTAI

-831 ITILGMVAVVLI
+831 ITILGMIAVVLI
-843 SYTAEPLIFNA
+843 SYVAEPLIFNA

-868 FGMIVRNLAFYV
+868 FGMIVRNLTFYV

-887 IILVLTLLLL
+887 IILVISLLLL

-903 IHKQALVSKMLHV
+903 RHKQALVSKMLHV
-916 GCKALVAV
+916 GCKVLVAV
-924 TPVIKSVRIDRELV
+924 TPVIKSVRIDGDLV
-938 DPEEKDGGDV
+938 EKDG
-948 KAHNA
+948 
-953 RQSRASCSTVEPGI
+953 TVEPGI

-1020 SLTNL
+1020 SLANL

-1060 SQVNAPATPVVFYGN
+1060 SQVCAPVAPVVFYGN

-1090 LSVMQVLEPVK
+1090 LSVMQVLEPVR
-1101 TENIDYHDLAKRVAT
+1101 TENIDYHELTRRVAT

-1172 LPDSGQITDIG
+1172 LPDAGQITDIG
-1183 CGMGQMDFMLSM
+1183 CGMGQMAFMLSM

-1231 EDASQAE
+1231 DDASQSE

-1253 LSAEKQQELIQR
+1253 LSAEKQLELIQR

-1302 LRFNRTEGELSYI
+1302 LRFNRTEGELSFI
-1315 SQSRMEEIARKTGLS
+1315 SQSRMEEIARETGLS
-1330 MKVKANDEITSNTF
+1330 MEVKANDEITSNTF
-1344 YILRLE
+1344 YILRLGQV

>member
-15 HKTVFWITLIL
+15 HKTVFWIALVL

-72 MFTPHQDESEAR
+72 MFTPSE
-84 AGDESRD
+84 E
-91 VSISPDDQLLSEA
+91 DDNLLSEA
-104 SERLGELFSDSEDES
+104 SRRLDELLADSEDKD
-119 LIDNYMCE
+119 LIDSYMGE
-127 VGQADISEMMNFIL
+127 VGQTDISEMMTFIL

-191 PLSIGSSVLGR
+191 PLAIGSSVLGR

-238 ETAHNDDLVNLIDNA
+238 ETAHNDDLVNLIDTA

-497 SGKTGG
+497 SGKTEV
-503 NADAGVAEGAG
+503 NAEAGIAVGAG

-548 KTTGEAF
+548 KTAGEAF

-600 WTEERVARL
+600 WTEDRVVRL

-631 TSLVNNCE
+631 TSLVNNCG

-648 MPEAVSAW
+648 IPEAVSAW
-656 LGNSDDLKMLI
+656 LGSSDDLKMLI
-667 TRVSLDESLIDQVY
+667 TRVGLDESQIDQVY
-681 GAFSDRADLVIFDQA
+681 GTFSDRADLVIFDQA

-717 SCLIFFVLWLS
+717 SFLIFFVLWVS

-789 YKTGHELLNSHKTAI
+789 YKTGRELLNSHKTAI

-903 IHKQALVSKMLHV
+903 IYKQALVSKMLHV
-916 GCKALVAV
+916 GCKVLVAV
-924 TPVIKSVRIDRELV
+924 TPVIKSVRIDGDLV
-938 DPEEKDGGDV
+938 EKDG
-948 KAHNA
+948 
-953 RQSRASCSTVEPGI
+953 TVEPGI

-1025 KKDIDQGW
+1025 KKDIEQGW

-1047 TIRRFHKGAFYLA
+1047 SIRRFHKGAFYLA
-1060 SQVNAPATPVVFYGN
+1060 SQVNAPVTPVVFYGN

-1101 TENIDYHDLAKRVAT
+1101 TESIDYHELTRRVAT

-1172 LPDSGQITDIG
+1172 LPDTGQITDIG

-1195 YKSGRRILGI
+1195 YKQGRRILGI

-1213 VAQNCWLN
+1213 VAQNCWLD

-1231 EDASQAE
+1231 EDASQTE
-1238 LPESDAFIISDMMHY
+1238 LPESNAFIISDMMHY
-1253 LSAEKQQELIQR
+1253 LSAEKQLELIRR

-1302 LRFNRTEGELSYI
+1302 LRFNRTEGELSFI
-1315 SQSRMEEIARKTGLS
+1315 SQSRMEEIARETGLS
-1330 MKVKANDEITSNTF
+1330 MEVKANDEITSNTF
-1344 YILRLE
+1344 YILRLDQV